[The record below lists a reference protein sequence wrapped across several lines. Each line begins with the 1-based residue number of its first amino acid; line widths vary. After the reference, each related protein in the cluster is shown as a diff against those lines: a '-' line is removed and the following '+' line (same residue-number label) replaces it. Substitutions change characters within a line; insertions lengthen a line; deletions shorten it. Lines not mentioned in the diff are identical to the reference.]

1 MWAPSCGMPLERGR
15 ENFFF
20 VPQWEMFLFFK
31 MLCLFSE
38 IVPYFSSSGLTVLVV
53 LQQQKN
59 RFKLTGK
66 SKDS

>member
-1 MWAPSCGMPLERGR
+1 MWAPSCGMPLEIGRGR
-15 ENFFF
+15 ENFFFFF

-53 LQQQKN
+53 LQQKKQVQTNWK
-59 RFKLTGK
+59 K
-66 SKDS
+66 